1 MRNQRIL
8 RQDTGD
14 RRCGF
19 VFDFMCYMCVDLCRV
34 FVMASVM
41 YVPSILS

>member
-1 MRNQRIL
+1 MWNQHIT

-19 VFDFMCYMCVDLCRV
+19 VFDFMCYMDVDLCTV

-41 YVPSILS
+41 YVPSI